1 MVHGTLHSTLHVF
14 HLVPTETLMPVALI
28 CCFQSSCCCCMP
40 QRETERS
47 TGDLERLY
55 SLTGDLLTGDL
66 LLMAPLPLL
75 SSNGSALSRMFIPV
89 SESHHTFF
97 CFLDG
102 RSTQTATQV
111 RCNGGTHLWHQQVG
125 HKGMHNPGGR
135 R

>member
-1 MVHGTLHSTLHVF
+1 
-14 HLVPTETLMPVALI
+14 
-28 CCFQSSCCCCMP
+28 MP

-75 SSNGSALSRMFIPV
+75 DSNGSALSRMLIPV
-89 SESHHTFF
+89 IKCHHPFPMLPRWLQPSDSHTSEM
-97 CFLDG
+97 
-102 RSTQTATQV
+102 QW
-111 RCNGGTHLWHQQVG
+111 GTDYLHQQLWH
-125 HKGMHNPGGR
+125 KRMHHPGSR